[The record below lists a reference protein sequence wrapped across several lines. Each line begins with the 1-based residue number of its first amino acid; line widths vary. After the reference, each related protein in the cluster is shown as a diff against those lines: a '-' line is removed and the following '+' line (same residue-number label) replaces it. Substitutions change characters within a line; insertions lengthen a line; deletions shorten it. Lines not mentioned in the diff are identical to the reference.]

1 MFPDVQPGPGR
12 SPSNFTYWDTPPTRH
27 QEHTQPSSTST
38 HPHNCLP
45 TNTALHSSFLNA
57 SCPAGQRKPA
67 FYATPGFTPSPLHLL
82 LFIVFLQFSYLVIEP
97 IAHLGIQPISLKP
110 FAGALIPEE
119 KPNQLNSTQSG
130 PDSLASQYSLPRPPF
145 LAFPHT
151 HIDRNDTKRLFPS
164 IRASLSPVPNL
175 RTNSHRATAVL
186 PALYRSPAAPS
197 HACSRFL
204 HLPTLR
210 KPALYGLFWPQIDP
224 PATTSTPL
232 PLVGKIPFSS
242 WVTEFCDARSLGS
255 DCIHAV

>member
-1 MFPDVQPGPGR
+1 MIPIEFYVLGHPPLHGTKSTH
-12 SPSNFTYWDTPPTRH
+12 SPAAHPPTH
-27 QEHTQPSSTST
+27 IIVY
-38 HPHNCLP
+38 LP

-67 FYATPGFTPSPLHLL
+67 FYATPGFSPSPLHLL

-97 IAHLGIQPISLKP
+97 IAHLGTQPISLKP

-119 KPNQLNSTQSG
+119 KPNQLDSTQSG
-130 PDSLASQYSLPRPPF
+130 PDPLASQYSASFVRLF
-145 LAFPHT
+145 SLSHT
-151 HIDRNDTKRLFPS
+151 HTSTATTRADSFPPLARLFPQCR
-164 IRASLSPVPNL
+164 IFDQTHIER
-175 RTNSHRATAVL
+175 TAVL

-204 HLPTLR
+204 HLATLR

-242 WVTEFCDARSLGS
+242 
-255 DCIHAV
+255 